1 MKKLKEC
8 YNLYINECIDK
19 EALKSLNEDI
29 IKYTTEIEEILCE
42 NENELRSCG
51 YPIPYRNN
59 IVKPVFYLHINTFG
73 GSVYDGLGIY
83 NIIRKLSEDYKVI
96 AYCRGYIMSVGIP
109 IILAATE
116 RYSYPDTTF
125 MIHEIATFDWGKLT
139 QIKEDIEETE
149 RLGKITSNIITNN
162 TSITQDMLDDWFAH
176 KKDVFFNAQQ
186 ALEYKLIDKII

>member
-8 YNLYINECIDK
+8 YNLYINTSVDK
-19 EALKSLNEDI
+19 DVLKSVNDDI
-29 IKYTTEIEEILCE
+29 IKYTTEIEDILNE
-42 NENELRSCG
+42 NENELMYCG
-51 YPIPYRNN
+51 YPVPDRKLVN
-59 IVKPVFYLHINTFG
+59 KPTFYLHINTFG

-96 AYCRGYIMSVGIP
+96 AYCRGYIMSMGIP

-125 MIHEIATFDWGKLT
+125 MIHEIATFDWGKLS
-139 QIKEDIEETE
+139 QVKEDIEETE

-176 KKDVFFNAQQ
+176 KKDVFMSAQQ
-186 ALEYKLIDKII
+186 ALDYKLIDKIL

>member
-19 EALKSLNEDI
+19 DALKGLNEDI
-29 IKYTTEIEEILCE
+29 IKYTTEIDEILCE

-51 YPIPYRNN
+51 YPIPDRNN
-59 IVKPVFYLHINTFG
+59 VTKPIFYLHINTFG

-83 NIIRKLSEDYKVI
+83 NIIRNLAEKYKVI
-96 AYCRGYIMSVGIP
+96 AYCRGYIMSMGIP

-162 TSITQDMLDDWFAH
+162 TSITQDMLNDWFAH
-176 KKDVFFNAQQ
+176 KKDVFISAQQ
-186 ALEYKLIDKII
+186 ALDYKLIDKIL

>member
-19 EALKSLNEDI
+19 DALKSLNEDI
-29 IKYTTEIEEILCE
+29 IKYTTEIDEILCE

-83 NIIRKLSEDYKVI
+83 NIIRNLAEKYKVI
-96 AYCRGYIMSVGIP
+96 AYCRGYIMSMGIP

>member
-51 YPIPYRNN
+51 YPIPDRNN
-59 IVKPVFYLHINTFG
+59 VTKPIFYLHINTFG

-83 NIIRKLSEDYKVI
+83 NIIRNLAEKYKVI
-96 AYCRGYIMSVGIP
+96 AYCRGYIMSMGIP

>member
-19 EALKSLNEDI
+19 DALKSLNEDI
-29 IKYTTEIEEILCE
+29 IKYTTEIDEILYE

-51 YPIPYRNN
+51 YPIPDRNN
-59 IVKPVFYLHINTFG
+59 VTKPIFYLHINTFG

-83 NIIRKLSEDYKVI
+83 NIIRNLAEKYKVI
-96 AYCRGYIMSVGIP
+96 AYCRGYIMSMGIP

-162 TSITQDMLDDWFAH
+162 TSITQDMLNDWFAH
-176 KKDVFFNAQQ
+176 KKDVFISAQQ
-186 ALEYKLIDKII
+186 ALDYKLIDKIL

>member
-19 EALKSLNEDI
+19 DALKSLNEDI
-29 IKYTTEIEEILCE
+29 IKYTTEINDILSE

-125 MIHEIATFDWGKLT
+125 MIHEIATLDWGKLT
-139 QIKEDIEETE
+139 QIKENIEEIE
-149 RLGKITSNIITNN
+149 RLNKAICDIIVRH

>member
-19 EALKSLNEDI
+19 DALKSLNEDI
-29 IKYTTEIEEILCE
+29 IKYTTEIDEILCE

-51 YPIPYRNN
+51 YPIPDRNN
-59 IVKPVFYLHINTFG
+59 ITKPIFYLHINTFG

-96 AYCRGYIMSVGIP
+96 AYCRGYIMSMGIP
-109 IILAATE
+109 IMLAATE

-176 KKDVFFNAQQ
+176 KKDVFISAQQ
-186 ALEYKLIDKII
+186 ALDYKLIDKIL

>member
-19 EALKSLNEDI
+19 DALKSLNEDI
-29 IKYTTEIEEILCE
+29 IKYTTEINEILCE

-83 NIIRKLSEDYKVI
+83 NIIRNLAEKYKVI
-96 AYCRGYIMSVGIP
+96 AYCRGYIMSMGIP

>member
-19 EALKSLNEDI
+19 DALKSLNEDI
-29 IKYTTEIEEILCE
+29 IKYTTEIDEILCE

-51 YPIPYRNN
+51 YPIPDRNN
-59 IVKPVFYLHINTFG
+59 VTKPIFYLHINTFG

-83 NIIRKLSEDYKVI
+83 NIIKNLAEKYKVI
-96 AYCRGYIMSVGIP
+96 AYCRGYIMSMGIP

-116 RYSYPDTTF
+116 RYSYADTTF

-162 TSITQDMLDDWFAH
+162 TSITQNMLDDWFAH
-176 KKDVFFNAQQ
+176 KKDVFISAQQ
-186 ALEYKLIDKII
+186 ALDYKLIDKIL

>member
-19 EALKSLNEDI
+19 DALKSLNEDI
-29 IKYTTEIEEILCE
+29 IKYTTEIDEILYE

-51 YPIPYRNN
+51 YPIPDRNN
-59 IVKPVFYLHINTFG
+59 VIKPIFYLHINTFG

-83 NIIRKLSEDYKVI
+83 NIIRNLAEKYKVI
-96 AYCRGYIMSVGIP
+96 AYCRGYIMSMGIP

>member
-19 EALKSLNEDI
+19 DALKSLNEDI
-29 IKYTTEIEEILCE
+29 IKYTTEIDEILCE
-42 NENELRSCG
+42 NENELRNCG
-51 YPIPYRNN
+51 YPIPDRNN
-59 IVKPVFYLHINTFG
+59 VIKPIFYLHINTFG

-96 AYCRGYIMSVGIP
+96 AYCRGYIMSMGIP

-149 RLGKITSNIITNN
+149 RLGKITNNIITNN

-176 KKDVFFNAQQ
+176 KKDVFMSAQQ
-186 ALEYKLIDKII
+186 ALDYKLIDKIL

>member
-19 EALKSLNEDI
+19 DALKSLNEDI

-51 YPIPYRNN
+51 YPIPDRNN
-59 IVKPVFYLHINTFG
+59 VTKPTFYLHINTFG

-96 AYCRGYIMSVGIP
+96 AYCRGYIMSMGIP

-116 RYSYPDTTF
+116 RYSYSDTTF
-125 MIHEIATFDWGKLT
+125 MIHEIATLDWGKLT

-162 TSITQDMLDDWFAH
+162 TLITQDMLDDWFAH
-176 KKDVFFNAQQ
+176 KKDVFISAQR
-186 ALEYKLIDKII
+186 ALDYKLIDKIL

>member
-19 EALKSLNEDI
+19 DALKSLNEDI
-29 IKYTTEIEEILCE
+29 IKYTTEINDILSE

-83 NIIRKLSEDYKVI
+83 NIIRNLAEKYKVI
-96 AYCRGYIMSVGIP
+96 AYCRGYIMSMGIP

>member
-19 EALKSLNEDI
+19 DALKSLNEDI
-29 IKYTTEIEEILCE
+29 IKYTTEINDILSE

-83 NIIRKLSEDYKVI
+83 NIIRNLAEKYKVI
-96 AYCRGYIMSVGIP
+96 AYCRGYIMSMGIP

-176 KKDVFFNAQQ
+176 KKDVFISAQQ
-186 ALEYKLIDKII
+186 ALDYKLIDKIL

>member
-19 EALKSLNEDI
+19 DALKSLNEDI

>member
-8 YNLYINECIDK
+8 YNLYINTSVDK
-19 EALKSLNEDI
+19 DVLKSVNDDI
-29 IKYTTEIEEILCE
+29 IKYTTEIEDILNE
-42 NENELRSCG
+42 NENELMYCG
-51 YPIPYRNN
+51 YPVPDRKLVN
-59 IVKPVFYLHINTFG
+59 KPTFYLHI
-73 GSVYDGLGIY
+73 IY

-96 AYCRGYIMSVGIP
+96 AYCRGYIMSMGIP

-125 MIHEIATFDWGKLT
+125 MIHEIATFDWGKLS
-139 QIKEDIEETE
+139 QVKEDIEETE

-176 KKDVFFNAQQ
+176 KKDVFMSAQQ
-186 ALEYKLIDKII
+186 ALDYKLIDKIL